1 MTAGTTG
8 ATTGSAAGA
17 STRTTAATTAGTTAG
32 AQRIDELR
40 LSVDALDRQIVGL
53 LAQRTL
59 LVRELTAFKT
69 DEETVRSP
77 GRVAQVIEKVR
88 SLAVEEGMPPGIA
101 ESVYRT
107 LITELTDLQ
116 MELLAERRA
125 SAGRAAPAG
134 AREGTA

>member
-1 MTAGTTG
+1 M
-8 ATTGSAAGA
+8 
-17 STRTTAATTAGTTAG
+17 
-32 AQRIDELR
+32 
-40 LSVDALDRQIVGL
+40 SVDALDRQIVAL
-53 LAQRTL
+53 LAQRTA
-59 LVRELTAFKT
+59 VVHELTTFKK

-88 SLAVEEGMPPGIA
+88 GLAVEEGMPPGIA

-125 SAGRAAPAG
+125 AARPAG
-134 AREGTA
+134 TAVAPEGTA

>member
-1 MTAGTTG
+1 MTAGTAG
-8 ATTGSAAGA
+8 PAAGA
-17 STRTTAATTAGTTAG
+17 VAG
-32 AQRIDELR
+32 AERIDELR
-40 LSVDALDRQIVGL
+40 LSVDALDRQIVAL
-53 LAQRTL
+53 LAQRTVV
-59 LVRELTAFKT
+59 VRELTAFKK

-88 SLAVEEGMPPGIA
+88 GLAVEEGMPPGIA

-125 SAGRAAPAG
+125 AARPAG
-134 AREGTA
+134 TAVAPEGTA

>member
-8 ATTGSAAGA
+8 A
-17 STRTTAATTAGTTAG
+17 ATGTTAG
-32 AQRIDELR
+32 AATGTTAGAAAGAERIDELR
-40 LSVDALDRQIVGL
+40 LSVDALDRQIVAL
-53 LAQRTL
+53 LAQRTRV
-59 LVRELTAFKT
+59 VRELTAFKT

-77 GRVAQVIEKVR
+77 GRVAQVIQKVR
-88 SLAVEEGMPPGIA
+88 GLAVEEGMPPGIA

-125 SAGRAAPAG
+125 SARRAAPAG
-134 AREGTA
+134 AREGAA

>member
-1 MTAGTTG
+1 MTAGTAG
-8 ATTGSAAGA
+8 PAAGA
-17 STRTTAATTAGTTAG
+17 VAG
-32 AQRIDELR
+32 AVAGAERIDELR
-40 LSVDALDRQIVGL
+40 LSVDALDRQIVAL
-53 LAQRTL
+53 LAQRTAV
-59 LVRELTAFKT
+59 VRELTAFKK

-88 SLAVEEGMPPGIA
+88 GLAVEEGMPPGIA

-125 SAGRAAPAG
+125 AARPAG
-134 AREGTA
+134 TAVAPEGTA

>member
-1 MTAGTTG
+1 MTAGTAG
-8 ATTGSAAGA
+8 PAAGA
-17 STRTTAATTAGTTAG
+17 VAG
-32 AQRIDELR
+32 AERIDELR
-40 LSVDALDRQIVGL
+40 LSVDALDRQIVAL
-53 LAQRTL
+53 LAQRTAV
-59 LVRELTAFKT
+59 VRELTAFKK

-88 SLAVEEGMPPGIA
+88 GLAVEEGMPPGIA

-125 SAGRAAPAG
+125 AARPAG
-134 AREGTA
+134 TAVAPEGAA

>member
-1 MTAGTTG
+1 MTAGTAG
-8 ATTGSAAGA
+8 PAAGA
-17 STRTTAATTAGTTAG
+17 VAG
-32 AQRIDELR
+32 AERIDELR
-40 LSVDALDRQIVGL
+40 LSVDALDRQIVAL
-53 LAQRTL
+53 LAQRTAV
-59 LVRELTAFKT
+59 VRELTAFKK

-88 SLAVEEGMPPGIA
+88 GLAVEEGMPPGIA

-125 SAGRAAPAG
+125 AARLA
-134 AREGTA
+134 GTAVAPEGAA